1 MKMKSL
7 RPSRIGG
14 LLSAL
19 ALCALAVFM
28 GTPGTV
34 SASVPCQYSK
44 LVYFYAEPELVTK
57 VGQCKSPCNSPSI
70 CTGTLTPYSK
80 EIYSIPCGFVCP

>member
-1 MKMKSL
+1 MKSL
-7 RPSRIGG
+7 HPSRIGG
-14 LLSAL
+14 LLIAL
-19 ALCALAVFM
+19 ALCTLAALM

-57 VGQCKSPCNSPSI
+57 VGQCKSPCNSPSV

>member
-1 MKMKSL
+1 MKCL
-7 RPSRIGG
+7 RASRIGG

-19 ALCALAVFM
+19 ALCALAAFL
-28 GTPGTV
+28 GTPKTL

-57 VGQCKSPCNSPSI
+57 VGQCQSPCNSPSV

-80 EIYSIPCGFVCP
+80 EIYKVPCGFVCP